1 MICIHIVYIYI
12 YIQIHVTR
20 CFGTTF
26 IPKAKRR
33 FSFDSYYSSTKL
45 QCEKQREFGLA
56 AGSWNFNI
64 DLRWKNIVVPAKIV
78 CDIAV
83 FMERVNSG
91 NQVLVVC
98 LIASDSAS

>member
-1 MICIHIVYIYI
+1 
-12 YIQIHVTR
+12 
-20 CFGTTF
+20 
-26 IPKAKRR
+26 
-33 FSFDSYYSSTKL
+33 L

>member
-12 YIQIHVTR
+12 YKYMLLDVLEQPSSRKLNADFLLTHITVLLNCNAKSNVNLGWLQDP
-20 CFGTTF
+20 GTS
-26 IPKAKRR
+26 I
-33 FSFDSYYSSTKL
+33 S
-45 QCEKQREFGLA
+45 
-56 AGSWNFNI
+56 